1 MPWLPEDPSYEK
13 FCCQLSLW
21 GKDISTPHK
30 AEHSSVSL
38 FRISLVHLVAVP
50 GGVREGKP
58 NGGFGH
64 PLLQKAALAH
74 GSVCEGCKECLV
86 QRLELFL
93 MRLWDV
99 GWSFLLSAL
108 CLGDTCERSRC
119 DAALS
124 LPAPPHQGA
133 DWDCTE
139 RLCADAWEVLA
150 RSEENHQETTESIV
164 VALEIITKC
173 ANLKA
178 VMFCTAFIYSWDQ

>member
-1 MPWLPEDPSYEK
+1 MPWLPEDPSYEN

-30 AEHSSVSL
+30 AEHGSVSL